1 MDRYVT
7 FPKMHAKIWQFK
19 LEIMQRF
26 YLHLF
31 YNKYTYFQN
40 KNKKVHADL
49 TGLKLVYKLKQ
60 NVFK

>member
-19 LEIMQRF
+19 LEIKLEIMQRL

-31 YNKYTYFQN
+31 YNNKYTYFQ
-40 KNKKVHADL
+40 KKKFML
-49 TGLKLVYKLKQ
+49 TWLA
-60 NVFK
+60 